1 MRPVTVAAL
10 LLSLAACDGGGVIDR
25 SIEEGVRQT
34 AIQTCIAWVPR
45 SDVAAAAGLQ
55 AEQLCGCAT
64 DRMLEGKSLA
74 ELPGLRFDG
83 PEIAAAVAACLPVR
97 RSEASH
103 SGG

>member
-1 MRPVTVAAL
+1 MRSFTAAAL
-10 LLSLAACDGGGVIDR
+10 LVSLAACDAGGVIDE

-34 AIQTCIAWVPR
+34 AIQTCIAWAPQ
-45 SDVAAAAGLQ
+45 SDIAAAAGLRT
-55 AEQLCGCAT
+55 EQLCACAT

-83 PEIAAAVAACLPVR
+83 PEIRAAVAACLPVR
-97 RSEASH
+97 RSETSP